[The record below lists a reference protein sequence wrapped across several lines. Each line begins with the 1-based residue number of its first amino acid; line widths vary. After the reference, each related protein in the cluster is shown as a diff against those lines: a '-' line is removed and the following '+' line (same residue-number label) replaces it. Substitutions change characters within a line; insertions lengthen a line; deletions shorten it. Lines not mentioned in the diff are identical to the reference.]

1 VIFLKIYGEINGLK
15 TWHKQRLLHFYESGG
30 CSFFPQEKD
39 FLWELASLTEE
50 LGKEIGILLDR
61 RGKVHGVILG
71 DHRSISMPRELQ
83 ELVSQNKLGFL
94 HTHPSGSGRLSKL
107 DETAFEMSDYVWMG
121 ALGVKAGK
129 PESFGLMFGTE
140 EHRKN
145 DFWLWEELEGLE
157 VQRGFNLIWEVK
169 KTKNH
174 SHEITIEER
183 VLIVGIDTS
192 AEWSIE
198 ESLNELGELVKTAGG
213 QVVGKIFQKR
223 ETPEN
228 STFLGQGKILEVLE
242 AIQILNVNTVVFDD
256 ELTGVQQRNLENFLN
271 HKVIDRTALILDIFS
286 QRAKSYEGKIQ
297 VELALL
303 QYRLTRLTGRGIS
316 MSRLGGG
323 IGTRGPGETKLEV
336 DRRRI
341 HQRISFLER
350 KIKEIQEQRKSRR
363 KNRSDQEI
371 PVAALVGYTN
381 SGKSTLLNQLTGAGV
396 LAEDKLFATLDP
408 TIRQFEFSSGRKILI
423 SDTVGFI
430 NKLPHKLVHAFK
442 ATLEEVSESSLILL
456 VIDASD
462 SNWEKKQDAVQKVLN
477 EIGLAEKERIILFNK
492 ADQMK
497 DSKILDK
504 YLRQGNCF
512 LISAVEGTG
521 ITGFLEFLEGTLFQ
535 CWQKKKYLFSYQEGE
550 FLNALYQ
557 IGRVYKVEYLED
569 GILVSSE
576 IPGQYEAKW
585 KKWERR

>member
-1 VIFLKIYGEINGLK
+1 
-15 TWHKQRLLHFYESGG
+15 
-30 CSFFPQEKD
+30 
-39 FLWELASLTEE
+39 
-50 LGKEIGILLDR
+50 
-61 RGKVHGVILG
+61 
-71 DHRSISMPRELQ
+71 
-83 ELVSQNKLGFL
+83 
-94 HTHPSGSGRLSKL
+94 
-107 DETAFEMSDYVWMG
+107 
-121 ALGVKAGK
+121 
-129 PESFGLMFGTE
+129 
-140 EHRKN
+140 
-145 DFWLWEELEGLE
+145 
-157 VQRGFNLIWEVK
+157 
-169 KTKNH
+169 
-174 SHEITIEER
+174 
-183 VLIVGIDTS
+183 
-192 AEWSIE
+192 
-198 ESLNELGELVKTAGG
+198 
-213 QVVGKIFQKR
+213 
-223 ETPEN
+223 
-228 STFLGQGKILEVLE
+228 LGQGKILEVLE

-381 SGKSTLLNQLTGAGV
+381 AGKSTLLNQLTGAGV

-576 IPGQYEAKW
+576 IPSQYEAKW